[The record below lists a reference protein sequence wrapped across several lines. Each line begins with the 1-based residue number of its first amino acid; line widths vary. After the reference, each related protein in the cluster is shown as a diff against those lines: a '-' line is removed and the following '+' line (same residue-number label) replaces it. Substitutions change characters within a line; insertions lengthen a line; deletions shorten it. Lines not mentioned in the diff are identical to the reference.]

1 MCKPGKYIRLCT
13 CAADQIIED
22 RCWYLRKLDPD
33 PQIFAIGLITYIEPE
48 DPASLQSYLEEK
60 ILSDINNTKV
70 FDFEYSPQD
79 GDLLDLNYDEF
90 VFSYKAIDGKFIQ
103 AEQDYEIKQ
112 TIDVAEGN
120 ISFSTK

>member
-1 MCKPGKYIRLCT
+1 MCKPGKYIKLCT

-48 DPASLQSYLEEK
+48 DPESLQSYLEEK

-90 VFSYKAIDGKFIQ
+90 VFSYKAIDGKFVQ

-120 ISFSTK
+120 ISFSSH

>member
-1 MCKPGKYIRLCT
+1 MCKPGKYIKLCT

-48 DPASLQSYLEEK
+48 DPVSLQSYLEEK

-112 TIDVAEGN
+112 TIDVAQGN
-120 ISFSTK
+120 ISFST

>member
-48 DPASLQSYLEEK
+48 DPESLQSYLEEK

-90 VFSYKAIDGKFIQ
+90 VFSYKAIDGKFVQ

-120 ISFSTK
+120 ISFSSH

>member
-1 MCKPGKYIRLCT
+1 MCKPGKYIKLCT

-90 VFSYKAIDGKFIQ
+90 VFSYKAIDGKFVQ

>member
-90 VFSYKAIDGKFIQ
+90 VFSYKAIDGKFVQ

-112 TIDVAEGN
+112 TIDVAQGN
-120 ISFSTK
+120 ISFSTN